1 MIAKINND
9 IMTAMKSHDKN
20 RLETLKLIKS
30 ELVKKA
36 KETGAESLSDDVSLK
51 VIQKIAYQHK
61 DSIEQFSKA
70 NRMDLVEKEK
80 AELDII
86 NEYLPETPSEDKIIS
101 VIDKTISLLKET
113 QETISMKDMKTIIG
127 MVQPNFPG
135 VQVGKLI
142 SERIKL
148 FM

>member
-51 VIQKIAYQHK
+51 VIQKIASQHK

-113 QETISMKDMKTIIG
+113 QETISMKDIKTIIG
-127 MVQPNFPG
+127 MVQPNFLG

>member
-51 VIQKIAYQHK
+51 VIQKIASQHK

-127 MVQPNFPG
+127 MVQPNFLG

>member
-51 VIQKIAYQHK
+51 VIQKIASQHK